1 MSSVLNNSG
10 EADIVFA
17 SAPDELA
24 AIRELFREY
33 AAGLAIDLCFQN
45 FEHELATLPGSY
57 APPHGF
63 LLLAR
68 VHGQD
73 AGCIAL
79 RPMEDGIGEIKRLY
93 IRPVVR
99 RHGLGRRLVERA
111 LAEARRI
118 GYGTVRLDTLR
129 EMTTAIALYTAFGFK
144 EVAPYR
150 HGEPE
155 GICYFE
161 LKLNGS

>member
-1 MSSVLNNSG
+1 MSSALNNSG
-10 EADIVFA
+10 EAEIVFA
-17 SAPDELA
+17 SAPGEVA
-24 AIRELFREY
+24 AIRELFQEY

-45 FEHELATLPGSY
+45 FERELATLPGGY
-57 APPHGF
+57 APPNGF

-68 VHGQD
+68 VDGQS

-93 IRPVVR
+93 VR
-99 RHGLGRRLVERA
+99 QAFRRRGLGRRLVECA
-111 LAEARRI
+111 LGEARRI
-118 GYGTVRLDTLR
+118 GCGTVRLDTLR
-129 EMTTAIALYTAFGFK
+129 EMSAAIALYAAFGFR

-150 HGEPE
+150 PCEPA

-161 LKLNGS
+161 LKL